1 MRMKLSLFTS
11 LTQVCTSFS
20 HSIWTA
26 FKFGIELLI
35 FPKHNFNNARVRQSV
50 ASVRTHYSE
59 VSDHATLVAPE
70 TPSEI
75 SFTQSE
81 QGRIVDLERQLSE
94 TISKQSKREK
104 QVALLTSQLNT
115 LLERAEAAAVAAE
128 SKQPDQRD
136 LQLQSRDQALEEAR
150 SALHKASCAA
160 EANEKSQQELTELRT
175 ELKTMKSESAAFRS
189 RLANMENDKN
199 RNQAATGPDMDKAI
213 NRISERIRALEVGQT
228 SQLRHEKRLADVDN
242 SNE

>member
-160 EANEKSQQELTELRT
+160 EANEKSQRELTELRT

>member
-1 MRMKLSLFTS
+1 
-11 LTQVCTSFS
+11 
-20 HSIWTA
+20 
-26 FKFGIELLI
+26 
-35 FPKHNFNNARVRQSV
+35 
-50 ASVRTHYSE
+50 
-59 VSDHATLVAPE
+59 VAPE

-136 LQLQSRDQALEEAR
+136 LQESFLQSRDQALEEAR

-189 RLANMENDKN
+189 RLANLENDKN

>member
-1 MRMKLSLFTS
+1 
-11 LTQVCTSFS
+11 
-20 HSIWTA
+20 
-26 FKFGIELLI
+26 
-35 FPKHNFNNARVRQSV
+35 
-50 ASVRTHYSE
+50 
-59 VSDHATLVAPE
+59 VAPE